1 MRNDITAEQILAQ
14 LGLNNQTTEDNIT
27 EITLDNNLAEMYSH
41 SVSNKKKLNKEMK
54 KNTFQQSSVN
64 VEGASPLPLSPT
76 GASHPGV
83 KEDQE
88 IPEVREKRF
97 GRELTLNDLV
107 VDITCCLAKIRIG
120 NRYSRLIAYFSLKTE
135 HDIRYMIFL
144 RSNLTTA
151 HDEIL
156 RSIDKSNNKP
166 LRTIAEDYIKDYGN
180 DLMIGRVKYKPTN
193 KYVTEQHRKNHKH
206 GLFALWAT
214 VEGFSGQLYLN
225 GEYYDFDFND
235 DLSPAQVKAQYTHTA
250 NWQLDEG
257 EIE

>member
-1 MRNDITAEQILAQ
+1 VCSSDLV
-14 LGLNNQTTEDNIT
+14 DNSI
-27 EITLDNNLAEMYSH
+27 AEMYSH
-41 SVSNKKKLNKEMK
+41 SVSNNMKLKKKKK

-64 VEGASPLPLSPT
+64 VGEASPLQLSST

-83 KEDQE
+83 KEDQG
-88 IPEVREKRF
+88 IPEDRKSY
-97 GRELTLNDLV
+97 GREITLNDLV
-107 VDITCCLAKIRIG
+107 VDITCCLAKIRVG

-166 LRTIAEDYIKDYGN
+166 LRTIAEDYINTYGD
-180 DLMIGRVKYKPTN
+180 DLMIGRIKYKPTN
-193 KYVTEQHRKNHKH
+193 KYVTQQHRKNHKH

-214 VEGFSGQLYLN
+214 LEGFTGQLYLN
-225 GEYYDFDFND
+225 GEYYDFYFTD
-235 DLSPAQVKAQYTHTA
+235 DLSPLQVSAQYTHTA